1 MLQSR
6 SIAECAAF
14 DGPQWSDGLGFC
26 KFCRGKQMRG
36 PHDIGGLPGG
46 PVDTTPHD
54 MTFWEKQIDALNL
67 LLSQKGL
74 RKVDENRR
82 YIEMLGH
89 DAYNTLSYYERWT
102 AALARQ
108 LIDKGVFTQDE
119 VDAKVA
125 EIRGRLGE
133 DAA

>member
-1 MLQSR
+1 
-6 SIAECAAF
+6 
-14 DGPQWSDGLGFC
+14 
-26 KFCRGKQMRG
+26 MRG
-36 PHDIGGLPGG
+36 PHDLGGLPAG
-46 PVDTTPHD
+46 PVDTSPHD
-54 MTFWEKQIDALNL
+54 MTFWEKQIDALNA

-74 RKVDENRR
+74 RRVDENRR
-82 YIEMLGH
+82 YIETLGH
-89 DAYNTLSYYERWT
+89 DAYNSLSYYERWT

-125 EIRGRLGE
+125 EIRARLGG